1 MRLLDRY
8 LLRELLQPL
17 IYCLG
22 GFLISWAAFDLF
34 AELGRFQ
41 ERRMVAADIAEYYL
55 VKTPEFLV
63 FVLPIAL
70 LLAVLY
76 ALTNHARHNEITA
89 IRAAGVSLWRLSMPY
104 FIVSLLGTGAL
115 LLMNEFWVPTSIEKA
130 ERILQRHLPAP
141 QGAPP
146 PGVVRNL
153 GFTNSRERRVWQVG
167 SYNLLSGEMSN
178 PQVISTGQDG
188 SHLWL
193 KADRGVPTNGGWC
206 FFNVREFRGAPESG
220 SMPLPHLQ
228 TNILFVPEFTET
240 PEQIRSEVR
249 LSGSLTLRMAKKADI
264 PINEILNYLRLHPQP
279 SRTDAAWLF
288 TKLHGRLAAPWTC
301 VVVVLIALPFGA
313 ASGRR
318 NLFAGVAGSI
328 VICFVYFVVQQVGL
342 ALGTGM
348 YLAPWLA
355 AWLPNAAFAAAGLW
369 ATARVR

>member
-1 MRLLDRY
+1 
-8 LLRELLQPL
+8 
-17 IYCLG
+17 
-22 GFLISWAAFDLF
+22 
-34 AELGRFQ
+34 
-41 ERRMVAADIAEYYL
+41 
-55 VKTPEFLV
+55 
-63 FVLPIAL
+63 
-70 LLAVLY
+70 
-76 ALTNHARHNEITA
+76 
-89 IRAAGVSLWRLSMPY
+89 
-104 FIVSLLGTGAL
+104 
-115 LLMNEFWVPTSIEKA
+115 
-130 ERILQRHLPAP
+130 
-141 QGAPP
+141 
-146 PGVVRNL
+146 
-153 GFTNSRERRVWQVG
+153 
-167 SYNLLSGEMSN
+167 
-178 PQVISTGQDG
+178 
-188 SHLWL
+188 
-193 KADRGVPTNGGWC
+193 
-206 FFNVREFRGAPESG
+206 
-220 SMPLPHLQ
+220 MPLPHLQ

-264 PINEILNYLRLHPQP
+264 PIYEILNYLRLHPQP